1 MKRVLTTV
9 LCLLALM
16 AWSTQPAQAKGK
28 PDRGEIARR
37 VLTSSDPV
45 AAANALQGAERT
57 AFQEALDKD
66 LTVVPAESYT
76 SAMTAEQAA
85 AAGVSNARLTAGGCW
100 YNYQASYIT
109 GWGITIGRIWMQLN
123 WCGNGSRVTS
133 YNANPYGCMGQYG
146 FSCTADP
153 VSFRDVGWEVRA
165 LGLYRFTIAWGS
177 STKCAQI
184 RGGASGLYST
194 RMDCVL

>member
-1 MKRVLTTV
+1 
-9 LCLLALM
+9 
-16 AWSTQPAQAKGK
+16 
-28 PDRGEIARR
+28 
-37 VLTSSDPV
+37 
-45 AAANALQGAERT
+45 
-57 AFQEALDKD
+57 
-66 LTVVPAESYT
+66 
-76 SAMTAEQAA
+76 
-85 AAGVSNARLTAGGCW
+85 
-100 YNYQASYIT
+100 
-109 GWGITIGRIWMQLN
+109 
-123 WCGNGSRVTS
+123 
-133 YNANPYGCMGQYG
+133 MGQYG